1 MARKVIKIEGYI
13 GGWGYGK
20 GLLRLDLADTQKDG
34 VVLEISSLGGS
45 LYDAIDMYNQ
55 IAQHGNVEVVY
66 TGPSASA
73 ATILSMSAKKVS
85 IIDNS
90 FILIHKVMAMIDN
103 FGTFNE
109 DELDT
114 LIKDLQKLRTEN
126 QKFDQVIARIYQRK
140 TGQPVDEILSLMKKD
155 TWISAQEAKNLGFVD
170 EVIEPS
176 AKYNS
181 LLMTD
186 RFVAMVHE
194 AELPEIPPVANSQ
207 PAGTPENQ
215 NLNNMKQFTHVNQ
228 LLEVEELMITDEG
241 CYLNEDQLSSI
252 DSRIEELLQCEHNYA
267 DAISER
273 DLARTSH
280 ENALSEINTITDIRQ
295 HNEQTIIQL
304 GEEKAGLEERLN
316 TSVSEYQALIT
327 LLNSLDESVV
337 SAESADA
344 KIDQVRTLLSKV
356 PGAQVPGIL
365 HKHDDPGKPK
375 DNVNW
380 EVINKLPHNI
390 ELDRN
395 L

>member
-55 IAQHGNVEVVY
+55 ITQHGNVEVVY

-155 TWISAQEAKNLGFVD
+155 TWISAQEAKDLGFVD
-170 EVIEPS
+170 EIIEPS

-181 LLMTD
+181 VLMTD
-186 RFVAMVHE
+186 RFVAMVRE
-194 AELPEIPPVANSQ
+194 SELPEIPPVVNSQ
-207 PAGTPENQ
+207 PAVTPENQ
-215 NLNNMKQFTHVNQ
+215 NSNDMKQFTHVNQ
-228 LLEVEELMITDEG
+228 LLDVEELMITDEG
-241 CYLNEDQLSSI
+241 CYLNEDQLSTI

-280 ENALSEINTITDIRQ
+280 ENALSEISALTDEKQNNT
-295 HNEQTIIQL
+295 QTILQL
-304 GEEKAGLEERLN
+304 NEEKAALQEKLAISDSNHQSVIALLDSIDE
-316 TSVSEYQALIT
+316 SVSE
-327 LLNSLDESVV
+327 
-337 SAESADA
+337 AETDDA

-356 PGAQVPGIL
+356 PGAPVPGIL
-365 HKHDDPGKPK
+365 HKHDDSLKPK
-375 DNVNW
+375 DGVNW

>member
-1 MARKVIKIEGYI
+1 MAKKVIKIEGYI

-20 GLLRLDLADTQKDG
+20 GLLRLDLADTQKEG

-45 LYDAIDMYNQ
+45 LFDAIDMYNQ
-55 IAQHGNVEVVY
+55 IAQHGNVEIVY

-73 ATILSMSAKKVS
+73 ATILAMSAKKVS
-85 IIDNS
+85 IIDTS
-90 FILIHKVMAMIDN
+90 FILIHKVMTTVDN

-114 LIKDLQKLRTEN
+114 LIKDLQQLRTEN

-140 TGQPVDEILSLMKKD
+140 TGQPVDEILSLMKNE
-155 TWISAQEAKNLGFVD
+155 TWISAQEAKELGFVD

-181 LLMTD
+181 VMMND

-194 AELPEIPPVANSQ
+194 AELPEIPAVAQPQ
-207 PAGTPENQ
+207 PAIHANQ
-215 NLNNMKQFTHVNQ
+215 NSNDMRQFTHVNQ
-228 LLEVEELMITDEG
+228 LLEVDELMISDEG
-241 CYLNEDQLSSI
+241 CYLNEDQLSII
-252 DSRIEELLQCEHNYA
+252 DSRIEGLLQCEHNYA
-267 DAISER
+267 DVISER

-280 ENALSEINTITDIRQ
+280 ENSLSEISTLTDVNQ
-295 HNEQTIIQL
+295 HNEQNIIQL
-304 GEEKAGLEERLN
+304 GEEKVGLEKKLN
-316 TSVSEYQALIT
+316 NSVSEYQALIT

-337 SAESADA
+337 SVETADA
-344 KIDQVRTLLSKV
+344 KIEQVRSLLSKV
-356 PGAQVPGIL
+356 PGAPVPGIL
-365 HKHDDPGKPK
+365 NKHDDPGKPK